1 MVKWTDTKPFVI
13 ADRTRNQFAASNM
26 IRMIYFSLLPLFL
39 LSERVPFAGGDIE
52 VDLCTGGERRR
63 ERDVGGGAGVG

>member
-1 MVKWTDTKPFVI
+1 VDGHK
-13 ADRTRNQFAASNM
+13 A
-26 IRMIYFSLLPLFL
+26 IRYRGQNAEPVCRIEHDQDDLNFSLLPLFL

>member
-1 MVKWTDTKPFVI
+1 MDGHK
-13 ADRTRNQFAASNM
+13 A
-26 IRMIYFSLLPLFL
+26 IRYRGQNAEPSVCRIEHDQDDLNFYLLPLFL